1 MTVTI
6 NGTTGIVAPAF
17 DGAVDAAD
25 LTGTV
30 PSSAVPYVS
39 GRNRIIN
46 GNMVIDQRNNGAS
59 VTGSYAVDRFEFQE
73 NSGSGYT
80 VQRSSVAP
88 SGFSN
93 SLLITV
99 TTAASASAGQT
110 NRLIQR
116 VEGHNIA
123 DLNFGSANAS
133 TVTLSFWVRSSLVGT
148 YCAALV
154 NNAANRAYVAEYS
167 ISAAN
172 TWEYKTITV
181 AGDTTGTW
189 ETGTASGVQVTFDF
203 GSGSDFNATAGSW
216 VAANDWRTT
225 NQVNFANT
233 SGATFYITGVQL
245 EAGSIATPFERRLY
259 VQELALCQRYY
270 YIRPRN
276 DFESARH
283 HGFDVGTNRDKKQR
297 FHPVTMRAAPSVTFT
312 SSTAIRDDGVGIT
325 ATFVASVDASN
336 IGVHINTS
344 PTQYGAGTVHSIG
357 YGYTADAEL

>member
-1 MTVTI
+1 MTSK
-6 NGTTGIVAPAF
+6 AF
-17 DGAVDAAD
+17 ANATDANRQQ
-25 LTGTV
+25 GG
-30 PSSAVPYVS
+30 S
-39 GRNRIIN
+39 RNRIIN
-46 GNMVIDQRNNGAS
+46 GSMRIDQRNGGAAVNGS
-59 VTGSYAVDRFEFQE
+59 FAVDRFEFQE
-73 NSGSGYT
+73 NSGSEFT

-99 TTAASASAGQT
+99 TTPASASASQT

-116 VEGHNIA
+116 VEGNNIA

-167 ISAAN
+167 ISEAD

-216 VAANDWRTT
+216 VSANDWRTT
-225 NQVNFANT
+225 NQVDFANT
-233 SGATFYITGVQL
+233 NGSTFYLTGVQL
-245 EAGSIATPFERRLY
+245 EVGDTATPFEHRSY
-259 VQELALCQRYY
+259 GEELALCQRYFENNIFVYEGLENDAELSGIGY
-270 YIRPRN
+270 Y
-276 DFESARH
+276 
-283 HGFDVGTNRDKKQR
+283 KQVKR
-297 FHPVTMRAAPSVTFT
+297 TTPTLTAVNQGGNTATLSGLIDRAA
-312 SSTAIRDDGVGIT
+312 AQCQWWL
-325 ATFVASVDASN
+325 N
-336 IGVHINTS
+336 IG
-344 PTQYGAGTVHSIG
+344 GGTAYTEKWI
-357 YGYTADAEL
+357 TADAEL

>member
-1 MTVTI
+1 MSTLRTNAI
-6 NGTTGIVAPAF
+6 LDASGGTTATVNGYAPTLSNMA
-17 DGAVDAAD
+17 
-25 LTGTV
+25 
-30 PSSAVPYVS
+30 
-39 GRNRIIN
+39 GRNRVIN
-46 GNMVIDQRNNGAS
+46 GAMTIDQRNNGAS

-154 NNAANRAYVAEYS
+154 NNANNRAYVAEYS

-259 VQELALCQRYY
+259 GDELARCQRYY
-270 YIRPRN
+270 YASDLVRRAVT
-276 DFESARH
+276 ARTDRM
-283 HGFDVGTNRDKKQR
+283 DVMVSYPVQMRTTPSVTN
-297 FHPVTMRAAPSVTFT
+297 TGSVTFT
-312 SSTAIRDDGVGIT
+312 VATNGKDGTTLEWAGAISTTNRQV
-325 ATFVASVDASN
+325 
-336 IGVHINTS
+336 NTVS
-344 PTQYGAGTVHSIG
+344 
-357 YGYTADAEL
+357 ADAEL